1 MPAAG
6 ADSVRIGLTAVILAV
21 TEEVPR
27 VLVVR
32 RMRHDLASAAQRMAH
47 DRNSDSLSALPFGPF
62 DPVTHRTLET
72 GLRQWVEDQTGL
84 DLRYVEQLYTFGNRF
99 RDTREIMGG
108 SRLVSVAYLALTHE
122 TAVSGSGEARWADW
136 YGYLPWEDWREGPP
150 AVIDT
155 IIRPALLRWLQADA
169 NPARRQEREQRIDIC
184 FGLQAGTPRD
194 HTRTLERYELLYE
207 AGLVPEAHSDVRDHA
222 GADHSFAPDSRV
234 IAERMGPAMAL
245 DNRRILASALGRIRG
260 KLAYRPV
267 VFELLPEA
275 FTLLQ
280 VQRVVEA
287 LAGVRL
293 HKQNFRRMLTT
304 GELVEPTGQTHAGG
318 RGRPAELYRFRRDV
332 VRERRTAGVGLPTTR
347 AAE

>member
-32 RMRHDLASAAQRMAH
+32 RMRHDLASASQRRAGQDEH
-47 DRNSDSLSALPFGPF
+47 DSLGALPFGPF
-62 DPVTHRTLET
+62 DPVAHRTLEL
-72 GLRQWVEDQTGL
+72 GLRQWVTEQSGL
-84 DLRYVEQLYTFGNRF
+84 ELSYVEQLYTFGNRF

-108 SRLVSVAYLALTHE
+108 SRLVSVAYLALTRE
-122 TAVSGSGEARWADW
+122 TGLAGSGDARWADW
-136 YGYLPWEDWREGPP
+136 YGYLPWEDWRDGPP
-150 AVIDT
+150 ALIGEL
-155 IIRPALLRWLQADA
+155 IRPALLRWLSAGST
-169 NPARRQEREQRIDIC
+169 PALRQEREQRIDIC
-184 FGLQAGTPRD
+184 FGLDGNTRCD
-194 HTRTLERYELLYE
+194 HVRTLDRYELLYE
-207 AGLVPEAHSDVRDHA
+207 AGLVPEAHSDIRDDPQT
-222 GADHSFAPDSRV
+222 DHSF
-234 IAERMGPAMAL
+234 IAKAKAVAQQMGPAMAL
-245 DNRRILASALGRIRG
+245 DNRRILATALGRIRG

-280 VQRVVEA
+280 VQSVVEA
-287 LAGVRL
+287 LAGMRL
-293 HKQNFRRMLTT
+293 HKQNFRRTLMT
-304 GELVEPTGQTHAGG
+304 GELVEPTGQTQVGG

-332 VRERRTAGVGLPTTR
+332 IRERRTAGIGLPSTR